1 MSHALPRFGRNLMML
16 AAMLWTAVAVA
27 GCGVNNIPTYEEQA
41 KAAWSEV
48 QNNYKRRADLIPN
61 LVETVKGFAAQ
72 ESKVLLEV
80 IEARAKATSVQLPA
94 DILNNPEALK
104 KFEDAQTGLGGA
116 LSRLLVVTENYPELK
131 SNANFLKLQD
141 QLEGTEN
148 RVTVSRRDYILA
160 VQQYNTE
167 LKTIPGRWWKSLLY
181 PTAKE
186 MATFTAPETD
196 QVAPKVKFN

>member
-1 MSHALPRFGRNLMML
+1 MTYSLPRLGRQALVL

-41 KAAWSEV
+41 KAAWAEV

-61 LVETVKGFAAQ
+61 LVETVKGFATQ
-72 ESKVLLEV
+72 ESKVLVEV
-80 IEARAKATSVQLPA
+80 VEARAKATSIQLPA

-104 KFEDAQTGLGGA
+104 KFEDAQTGLSGA
-116 LSRLLVVTENYPELK
+116 LGRLLAVQENYPELK

-148 RVTVSRRDYILA
+148 RVSVSRRDYVLA
-160 VQQYNTE
+160 VQQFNTE

-186 MATFTAPETD
+186 MATFTAPEAE
-196 QVAPKVKFN
+196 QSAPKVKF